1 MSLIIKQTY
10 CQNLRVEGIVLVLFK
25 LLFCST
31 EKFMNNIIS
40 LLDYYS
46 VVRGTKLEK
55 LIYTNNCMGIARS
68 PRYAAIFFVT
78 GNHNKTENEILST
91 RKLK

>member
-1 MSLIIKQTY
+1 MSIIIKQTY
-10 CQNLRVEGIVLVLFK
+10 CQNLRVKSAIVLVLFK

-46 VVRGTKLEK
+46 VAHGKKSLKSFYALT
-55 LIYTNNCMGIARS
+55 IACGIARS
-68 PRYAAIFFVT
+68 PRSGILGSNLISDSYAAIFC
-78 GNHNKTENEILST
+78 N
-91 RKLK
+91 RKP